1 MDRLTS
7 CQRVSRDSAKSE
19 ELYNF
24 CTADAILLVS
34 ARSFTFPNRAIT
46 LENQLVILATSVAD
60 AGGYYAQAV
69 NEKNGENKT
78 SPLIHL
84 SIASKY
90 PDTRRCAAVLGLREE
105 FTKICPNKKS
115 LSEEGFNP

>member
-1 MDRLTS
+1 MDHLTS

-84 SIASKY
+84 SVASKY
-90 PDTRRCAAVLGLREE
+90 PHTRRCAAVLGLWEE
-105 FTKICPNKKS
+105 FTKLCPNKKS